1 MKVSCANFDRTG
13 EIMIIPVFKDF
24 DKAPNN
30 TTVGLGRG
38 PSIAVKAA
46 AASDVISGKV
56 GESLSVWTKGCTVI
70 FIGVGKKGKLTHK
83 VARDTGAKCLA
94 SLSKDLGNDIVIR
107 FTSGWSTE
115 NMTAFAEGMMLR
127 DYQFD
132 KYQKK
137 DEENNHDGWT
147 LECQAHDRHLE
158 ALIESIEKARLVT
171 TGVHLS
177 RDLANEPANRLYP
190 EEFGHRALE
199 WAQGKDNVEVEVW
212 DYARLQKEGMQ
223 AVIAVGKGSIRKP
236 CMVFFRLNPNV
247 QSGEQVPCIV
257 GKGITFDTGGI
268 SIKPSQG
275 MWDMK
280 YDMHGSATVFGLFQ
294 ALWATG
300 YEGRVNG
307 ITCMAENMP
316 SAEAYR
322 PGDVIDTY
330 SGKTIEIF
338 STDAEGRNVLSDG
351 LWKAAELNPSYI
363 VDLATLTGACVVAL
377 GQEASGLWSND
388 DNLRERI
395 HQAGN
400 SVDELAWPMP
410 LLPAFEKEMTSS
422 KFADVRNGGKGRYGG
437 ANTAA
442 AFLKQFIQEREDENG
457 DKSEIPWAHLD
468 IAGTA
473 WNVDTNACV
482 AHGGTGVHVRTLHHL
497 ITQR

>member
-1 MKVSCANFDRTG
+1 MKVSCANFARTG
-13 EIMIIPVFKDF
+13 DVMIVPVFKGV

-38 PSIAVKAA
+38 ASIAVKAA
-46 AASDVISGKV
+46 ATSEGISGKV
-56 GESLSVWTKGCTVI
+56 GKSLSVWTKNCTVI
-70 FIGVGKKGKLTHK
+70 FVGIGKKEKLTHK
-83 VARDTGAKCLA
+83 IARDTGAKIL
-94 SLSKDLGNDIVIR
+94 SGLSKDLGSEIVVR
-107 FTSGWSTE
+107 FTSGWSPE

-127 DYQFD
+127 DYVFD
-132 KYQKK
+132 KYQKTD
-137 DEENNHDGWT
+137 DEEKHNGWK
-147 LECQAHDRHLE
+147 LECQAHERHLDYLTNSLKS
-158 ALIESIEKARLVT
+158 ASLVV
-171 TGVHLS
+171 TGVHLA
-177 RDLANEPANRLYP
+177 RDLANEPANHLYP
-190 EEFGHRALE
+190 EEFGRRALD
-199 WAQGKDNVEVEVW
+199 WAEGKDNVEVEVW
-212 DYARLQKEGMQ
+212 DYARLKKEGMEG
-223 AVIAVGKGSIRKP
+223 VIAVGKGSIRKP
-236 CMVFFRLNPNV
+236 CMVFFRLNPD
-247 QSGEQVPCIV
+247 QQKDQQVPCIV

-268 SIKPSQG
+268 SIKPTQG

-363 VDLATLTGACVVAL
+363 IDLATLTGACVVAL

-388 DNLRERI
+388 DRLREKI
-395 HQAGN
+395 HHAGN

-457 DKSEIPWAHLD
+457 GMSAIPWAHLD

-473 WNVDTNACV
+473 WNVDTNYCV

-497 ITQR
+497 ITQG